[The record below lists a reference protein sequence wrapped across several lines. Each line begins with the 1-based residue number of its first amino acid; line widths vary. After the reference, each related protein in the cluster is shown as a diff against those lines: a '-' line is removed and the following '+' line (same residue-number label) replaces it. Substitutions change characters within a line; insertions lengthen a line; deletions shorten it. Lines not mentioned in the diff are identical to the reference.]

1 MATESSQLSEIDY
14 LRKNYLLL
22 QKVCREFDVAARQLD
37 STKDKIRVARVAGV
51 GAATVGAVTAFATG
65 GAGAVATV
73 GDVASMVYALSG
85 IVEDILNSQ
94 ELKGLERNWSQVKKM
109 YTSEFDIPR
118 RNKDAIADWARGNL
132 PRDQARA
139 VIRAIEKCTSDLRS
153 PERLKHL
160 DSRNL
165 KALLESPLL
174 LVAAD
179 FSVFE
184 ILLAAAKEKDEPVDV
199 QRFLQRLRKYQQIL
213 KQRFA
218 ERTAGRG
225 SITGAQ
231 DIRGLWRIYPTTQAA
246 RNELLIKGMNV
257 RNCTLQV
264 SHTNPF
270 ILRDDSGTEE
280 PSTKLWLAGHKRG
293 DSVCAFSGNNTVQ
306 NMTGQD
312 RDKQT
317 NAQTNALMVVEAQ
330 SSIDTS
336 AATHD
341 SALHVPSVSKTDK
354 DEHGTDKT
362 KGKGGGG
369 KQALSRGR
377 KEQKTPVDRRQL
389 TLSMSMQRVE
399 HGRHRSTTPKRRLSG
414 EKDRSPVDK
423 FPRRDKT
430 DSDNGEE
437 QGEGEGW
444 VEERIRKETRQ
455 REEEKRRE
463 EEDEEEEDEDED
475 RRREEEEEIQREED
489 RRREEEE
496 DRRREEEEDRRREEE
511 EEDDRRREEEEEED
525 RQREEDGEEETCV
538 TQ

>member
-213 KQRFA
+213 KQRF

-246 RNELLIKGMNV
+246 RNELLIK
-257 RNCTLQV
+257 
-264 SHTNPF
+264 
-270 ILRDDSGTEE
+270 
-280 PSTKLWLAGHKRG
+280 
-293 DSVCAFSGNNTVQ
+293 
-306 NMTGQD
+306 
-312 RDKQT
+312 
-317 NAQTNALMVVEAQ
+317 
-330 SSIDTS
+330 
-336 AATHD
+336 
-341 SALHVPSVSKTDK
+341 
-354 DEHGTDKT
+354 
-362 KGKGGGG
+362 
-369 KQALSRGR
+369 
-377 KEQKTPVDRRQL
+377 
-389 TLSMSMQRVE
+389 
-399 HGRHRSTTPKRRLSG
+399 
-414 EKDRSPVDK
+414 
-423 FPRRDKT
+423 
-430 DSDNGEE
+430 
-437 QGEGEGW
+437 
-444 VEERIRKETRQ
+444 ERIRKETRQ